1 MDESGQLNNRGG
13 GESRRRSSPAT
24 AIGYASCAL
33 PGSAAALELKQQ
45 AEVITSECKRR
56 GLELLEVVGEHSPK
70 GGAAST
76 RPGLEYA
83 LDRIEAG
90 AASGLV
96 VVELSRL
103 THSVTELG
111 KTIQWLLDRHVRL
124 VASVDSLDTDTEG
137 GRLAAGLLVAVSGWE
152 RSRISERTRR
162 GLQVARLNGRAVG
175 RPAVADDPGLSR
187 RIAAMRAEG
196 MTLQAIADQLNDE
209 GVPTVRGGAKWRHSS
224 VQAAAGYRR
233 GERSGRETV
242 MSRPVAAGDQRSVM
256 MRDGA

>member
-1 MDESGQLNNRGG
+1 MDENRQLDSRGG
-13 GESRRRSSPAT
+13 GDARRRSSPAK

-45 AEVITSECKRR
+45 AEVITQECKRR

-70 GGAAST
+70 GGRASS

-83 LDRIEAG
+83 LDRIASG

-103 THSVTELG
+103 THSVSELG
-111 KTIQWLLDRHVRL
+111 RTIQWLLARDVRL
-124 VASVDSLDTDTEG
+124 IAAVDALDTHSEG
-137 GRLAAGLLVAVSGWE
+137 GRLAAGLLVSVSGWE
-152 RSRISERTRR
+152 RSRISERTRH
-162 GLQVARLNGRAVG
+162 GLQVARMNGRAVG
-175 RPAVADDPGLSR
+175 RPAVADDPGLSQ

-233 GERSGRETV
+233 VDRSERQTV
-242 MSRPVAAGDQRSVM
+242 MSRPVAAGDQRS
-256 MRDGA
+256 G

>member
-1 MDESGQLNNRGG
+1 MYENRQLDSRGG
-13 GESRRRSSPAT
+13 GESQRRSSPAK

-45 AEVITSECKRR
+45 AEVITRECRGR
-56 GLELLEVVGEHSPK
+56 GLELVEVVGEHSPK
-70 GGAAST
+70 KGRASS

-83 LDRIEAG
+83 LDRIDSG

-111 KTIQWLLDRHVRL
+111 RTIQWLLDRDVRL
-124 VASVDSLDTDTEG
+124 IASVDSLDTDTDG
-137 GRLAAGLLVAVSGWE
+137 GRLAAALLVAVSGWE
-152 RSRISERTRR
+152 RSRISERTRH
-162 GLQVARLNGRAVG
+162 GLQVARMNGRAVG

-233 GERSGRETV
+233 GARSGREAV
-242 MSRPVAAGDQRSVM
+242 MSRPVAAGD
-256 MRDGA
+256 

>member
-1 MDESGQLNNRGG
+1 MDKKRQLDNRGG
-13 GESRRRSSPAT
+13 GESRHRSSAAK

-45 AEVITSECKRR
+45 AEVITRECKRR
-56 GLELLEVVGEHSPK
+56 GIELLEVVGEHSSK
-70 GGAAST
+70 GGRARS

-83 LDRIEAG
+83 LDRLDSG

-103 THSVTELG
+103 TQSVNELG
-111 KTIQWLLDRHVRL
+111 RTIQWLLDRQVRL
-124 VASVDSLDTDTEG
+124 IASVDALDTDTEG

-152 RSRISERTRR
+152 RSRISERTRH
-162 GLQVARLNGRAVG
+162 GLQAARLNGRAVG
-175 RPAVADDPGLSR
+175 RPAVADDPDLSQ

-233 GERSGRETV
+233 RERSGRETV
-242 MSRPVAAGDQRSVM
+242 LSRPIAAGDQRS
-256 MRDGA
+256 A

>member
-1 MDESGQLNNRGG
+1 MDENRQLDSRGG
-13 GESRRRSSPAT
+13 EELRRSSPPAK

-45 AEVITSECKRR
+45 AEVITRECKRR
-56 GLELLEVVGEHSPK
+56 GIELLEVVGEHSPK
-70 GGAAST
+70 GGRATS

-83 LDRIEAG
+83 LDRLDRG
-90 AASGLV
+90 AATGLV

-111 KTIQWLLDRHVRL
+111 RTIQWLLDRDVRL
-124 VASVDSLDTDTEG
+124 IASVDSLDTDTQS
-137 GRLAAGLLVAVSGWE
+137 GRLAAGLLVHVSGWE
-152 RSRISERTRR
+152 RSRISERTRH

-175 RPAVADDPGLSR
+175 RPAVADNPDLSQ

-196 MTLQAIADQLNDE
+196 MTLQAIADQLNEE
-209 GVPTVRGGAKWRHSS
+209 GIPTVRGGAKWRHSS

-233 GERSGRETV
+233 GERSGREAV
-242 MSRPVAAGDQRSVM
+242 MSRPLAAGDQR
-256 MRDGA
+256 GA

>member
-1 MDESGQLNNRGG
+1 MDENRQLDTRGG
-13 GESRRRSSPAT
+13 EELRRSSLPAK

-45 AEVITSECKRR
+45 AEVITRECKRR
-56 GLELLEVVGEHSPK
+56 DIELLEVVGEHSPK
-70 GGAAST
+70 GGRATS

-83 LDRIEAG
+83 LDRLDRG
-90 AASGLV
+90 AATGLV

-111 KTIQWLLDRHVRL
+111 RTIQWLLDRDVRL
-124 VASVDSLDTDTEG
+124 IASVDSLDTDTQS
-137 GRLAAGLLVAVSGWE
+137 GRLAAGLLVHVSGWE
-152 RSRISERTRR
+152 RSRISERTRH

-175 RPAVADDPGLSR
+175 RPAVADNPDLSQ
-187 RIAAMRAEG
+187 RIAGMRAEG
-196 MTLQAIADQLNDE
+196 MTLQAIADQLNAE

-233 GERSGRETV
+233 GERSGREAV
-242 MSRPVAAGDQRSVM
+242 MSRLLAAGDQR
-256 MRDGA
+256 GA

>member
-1 MDESGQLNNRGG
+1 MDEKAQLDRSRM
-13 GESRRRSSPAT
+13 GESPRRSSHAK

-45 AEVITSECKRR
+45 AEVITRECKHR

-70 GGAAST
+70 GGRATS

-83 LDRIEAG
+83 LDRLASG

-103 THSVTELG
+103 THSVSELG
-111 KTIQWLLDRHVRL
+111 GTIKWLLDRDVRL
-124 VASVDSLDTDTEG
+124 IASVDALDTYSES
-137 GRLAAGLLVAVSGWE
+137 GRLAAALLVSVSGWE
-152 RSRISERTRR
+152 RSRISERTRH
-162 GLQVARLNGRAVG
+162 GLQVARMNGRSVG
-175 RPAVADDPGLSR
+175 RPAVADDPGLSQ
-187 RIAAMRAEG
+187 RIAGMRAEG
-196 MTLQAIADQLNDE
+196 MTLQAIADQLNSE

-233 GERSGRETV
+233 ETRSGREAA
-242 MSRPVAAGDQRSVM
+242 MSRPVAVGDQR
-256 MRDGA
+256 GG

>member
-1 MDESGQLNNRGG
+1 MDENRQSDSRGG
-13 GESRRRSSPAT
+13 GESRHRSSRAK

-45 AEVITSECKRR
+45 AEVITRECKRR

-70 GGAAST
+70 GGRASS

-83 LDRIEAG
+83 LERIDSG

-103 THSVTELG
+103 TRSVTELG
-111 KTIQWLLDRHVRL
+111 RTIQWLLDRDARL
-124 VASVDSLDTDTEG
+124 IASVDALDTHSEG
-137 GRLAAGLLVAVSGWE
+137 GRLAAGLLVSVSGWE
-152 RSRISERTRR
+152 RSRISERTRH
-162 GLQVARLNGRAVG
+162 GLQVARMNGRSVG
-175 RPAVADDPGLSR
+175 RPAVADDPGLSQ

-233 GERSGRETV
+233 VDRSERQAV
-242 MSRPVAAGDQRSVM
+242 MSRPVAAGEQRS
-256 MRDGA
+256 G

>member
-1 MDESGQLNNRGG
+1 MDENTQLDSRGASPSRSG
-13 GESRRRSSPAT
+13 SPPAK

-45 AEVITSECKRR
+45 AEVITRECKRH

-70 GGAAST
+70 GGRASS

-83 LDRIEAG
+83 LSRIDSG

-111 KTIQWLLDRHVRL
+111 RTLQWLLDRDVRV
-124 VASVDSLDTDTEG
+124 VASVDALDTHSEG
-137 GRLAAGLLVAVSGWE
+137 GRLAAGLLVSVSGWE
-152 RSRISERTRR
+152 RSRISERTRH
-162 GLQVARLNGRAVG
+162 GLEVARMNGRSVG
-175 RPAVADDPGLSR
+175 RPAVADDPGLSQ

-196 MTLQAIADQLNDE
+196 MTLQAIADLLNDE

-233 GERSGRETV
+233 GDRSGRETV
-242 MSRPVAAGDQRSVM
+242 TSRPVAVGDPSS
-256 MRDGA
+256 G

>member
-1 MDESGQLNNRGG
+1 MDENRQLDSRSGE
-13 GESRRRSSPAT
+13 ESRRRSSPAK

-45 AEVITSECKRR
+45 AEVITRACKSR
-56 GLELLEVVGEHSPK
+56 GLELLEVVGEHSPRE
-70 GGAAST
+70 GRASN

-83 LDRIEAG
+83 LDRLESG

-111 KTIQWLLDRHVRL
+111 RTIGWLLDRHVRL
-124 VASVDSLDTDTEG
+124 IASVDSLDTDTES
-137 GRLAAGLLVAVSGWE
+137 GRLAAGLLVSVSGWG
-152 RSRISERTRR
+152 RSRISEGTRH
-162 GLQVARLNGRAVG
+162 GLRAARLNGRAVG
-175 RPAVADDPGLSR
+175 RPAVADNPDLSQ

-233 GERSGRETV
+233 GERSGREAV
-242 MSRPVAAGDQRSVM
+242 MSRAVVAADRRS
-256 MRDGA
+256 G

>member
-1 MDESGQLNNRGG
+1 MMDENRQLDSRDER
-13 GESRRRSSPAT
+13 ESRRRSSSAKV
-24 AIGYASCAL
+24 IGYASCAL

-45 AEVITSECKRR
+45 AEVITRECRSR
-56 GLELLEVVGEHSPK
+56 GVELLEVVGEHSPK
-70 GGAAST
+70 GGRASS

-83 LDRIEAG
+83 LDRLDSG

-103 THSVTELG
+103 TQSVNELG
-111 KTIQWLLDRHVRL
+111 RTIKWLLDRHVRL
-124 VASVDSLDTDTEG
+124 IASVDSLDTDTEA

-152 RSRISERTRR
+152 RSRISERTRH
-162 GLQVARLNGRAVG
+162 GLQVARLNGRSVG
-175 RPAVADDPGLSR
+175 RPAVADNPDLSQ

-233 GERSGRETV
+233 RERSGREAV
-242 MSRPVAAGDQRSVM
+242 MSRAVAAGDHHS
-256 MRDGA
+256 G